1 MKTVLTQY
9 LPRFWLAPPQLS
21 SAYTIASS
29 FLESRHDV
37 VWGWRGNVDTN
48 TVAVFGHLTGG
59 HQLPYCSST
68 SFRLPWKGSTSTQ
81 AELHALFKCCP
92 RQARLL
98 SAARCQTTI
107 CCFHL
112 ASVLQTVHRLAEQ
125 GKQALLGARLGP
137 VFTSVARKEL
147 CSLLAMQPWNPDSEK
162 WWAYWIF

>member
-1 MKTVLTQY
+1 M
-9 LPRFWLAPPQLS
+9 
-21 SAYTIASS
+21 
-29 FLESRHDV
+29 
-37 VWGWRGNVDTN
+37 DTN
-48 TVAVFGHLTGG
+48 TVAMFGHLTGG

-137 VFTSVARKEL
+137 VFYKCCSEGALLAFGNATLEPRLRKMM
-147 CSLLAMQPWNPDSEK
+147 SLLDFL
-162 WWAYWIF
+162 AYCCSVG